1 MTAAEILR
9 HRLQNQRLRPGRP
22 GTPADVV
29 RWLGAVQAQD
39 YAGSLWA
46 LGLRTGRGTD
56 ADVER
61 AVRAKEIVRT
71 WPMRGTLHF
80 VPAESA
86 RWMLDLLTPRIVT
99 RTAAMRRRL
108 EIDAAVLNRAAKVI
122 GAALQG
128 GGLLT
133 RSAVYRLLASSRI
146 SPEGQ
151 RGLHILWLLAQD
163 GLLCFGPRQG
173 KQHTFVL
180 LEEWLPGRPALARD
194 EALGTLAERYFSGH
208 GPATVKDFAWW
219 SGLTLAAA
227 KVGLEAVKSRLPRV
241 DAEQTTRWMKP
252 SAAGAAAVPRGQTH
266 TAALILLPA
275 FDEYMVGYADREAA
289 LGDARRIR
297 PITPAEALSP
307 LILRDGRAVGTW
319 KRFPDKD
326 GVSVAPG
333 FFAAP
338 TRKDLDAFE
347 RAAHLYGRFL
357 GLPVTVS
364 EYLSGNMKREHG
376 GRT

>member
-1 MTAAEILR
+1 M
-9 HRLQNQRLRPGRP
+9 
-22 GTPADVV
+22 
-29 RWLGAVQAQD
+29 
-39 YAGSLWA
+39 
-46 LGLRTGRGTD
+46 
-56 ADVER
+56 
-61 AVRAKEIVRT
+61 
-71 WPMRGTLHF
+71 
-80 VPAESA
+80 
-86 RWMLDLLTPRIVT
+86 
-99 RTAAMRRRL
+99 
-108 EIDAAVLNRAAKVI
+108 
-122 GAALQG
+122 
-128 GGLLT
+128 
-133 RSAVYRLLASSRI
+133 
-146 SPEGQ
+146 
-151 RGLHILWLLAQD
+151 
-163 GLLCFGPRQG
+163 
-173 KQHTFVL
+173 
-180 LEEWLPGRPALARD
+180 
-194 EALGTLAERYFSGH
+194 
-208 GPATVKDFAWW
+208 
-219 SGLTLAAA
+219 
-227 KVGLEAVKSRLPRV
+227 
-241 DAEQTTRWMKP
+241 
-252 SAAGAAAVPRGQTH
+252 PRGQTH